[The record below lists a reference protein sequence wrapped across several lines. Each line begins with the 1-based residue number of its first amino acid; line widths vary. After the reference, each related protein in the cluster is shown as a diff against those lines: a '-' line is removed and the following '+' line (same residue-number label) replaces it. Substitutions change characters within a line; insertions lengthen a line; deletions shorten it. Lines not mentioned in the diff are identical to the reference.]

1 MIHLAPDELG
11 MTLSNL
17 FVQSIDQLMK
27 SKGENVDIEM
37 LLLNVITEFTRKW
50 PNVAGNKNVKFDR
63 EALVEYLLVN
73 I

>member
-27 SKGENVDIEM
+27 SKGENVDI
-37 LLLNVITEFTRKW
+37 
-50 PNVAGNKNVKFDR
+50 
-63 EALVEYLLVN
+63 
-73 I
+73 